1 MYKRVGNR
9 ITISHYDNGVGKEGQ
24 PAFPLKGNRCALR
37 PFRENRNYT
46 AISPLGKGMRRVT
59 SASRERRLRTSERKS
74 RTRKN
79 CNAVC
84 AAASEYRN
92 AAFSSHEDKDRAGPK
107 RELLHCA
114 VRFRVEQHRPP
125 PSESF
130 TTASSPILMAAAI
143 VGPTTRFA
151 STGTISFRIVPRNN
165 DNSMKHHHSAMFSA
179 ANDTL
184 LQVRSRRGQSAGGA
198 SGTRAASSTVRR
210 GRGGR
215 ARGAARQREHLARR
229 WGDNSKLRVGEPAKQ
244 PRHPT
249 QGGSSAR
256 TASRPAREART
267 ASAARIAS
275 HPAPPE
281 KDQSAQTKHLGMARF
296 ARCV

>member
-1 MYKRVGNR
+1 MRKRVGNR
-9 ITISHYDNGVGKEGQ
+9 ITISHYDNGIGKEDQ

-59 SASRERRLRTSERKS
+59 SASRERRLRTSEHKS

-151 STGTISFRIVPRNN
+151 STSTISFRIVPRNN
-165 DNSMKHHHSAMFSA
+165 GNSTKHHHSAMFSA
-179 ANDTL
+179 ANDTIPL
-184 LQVRSRRGQSAGGA
+184 FRP
-198 SGTRAASSTVRR
+198 RR
-210 GRGGR
+210 GRDDRDAGAGLMRNPNQINNVPRRETDAQGKRRVGGEAGHAQR
-215 ARGAARQREHLARR
+215 REANALAPRGTTRNVRHLTRGATGTSH
-229 WGDNSKLRVGEPAKQ
+229 AKAGA
-244 PRHPT
+244 T
-249 QGGSSAR
+249 TG
-256 TASRPAREART
+256 AS
-267 ASAARIAS
+267 
-275 HPAPPE
+275 
-281 KDQSAQTKHLGMARF
+281 
-296 ARCV
+296 CV